1 MQSSSSLSTETNES
15 FKSKKHTMKN
25 SKNIRSIFN
34 QLTLITT
41 FVVIASCMNNQ
52 EPKDSVEVAEDINDA
67 TFDNKDRE
75 NDAEFL
81 VEAAEINLEVIQLG
95 QLAQEKGKS
104 ADIKELGKM
113 MVEAHTKLL
122 NDLTT
127 LANSKQITIPTSAS
141 NESQEE
147 FNLLNEKLGINFDIA
162 YAELMVSGHDDA
174 IDAFEEAATECA
186 DMDIK
191 NCATT
196 TLPELRSHLDQ
207 SIESQ
212 KKCLAK

>member
-1 MQSSSSLSTETNES
+1 
-15 FKSKKHTMKN
+15 MKN

-41 FVVIASCMNNQ
+41 FVVMASCMNNQ
-52 EPKDSVEVAEDINDA
+52 EPKDTVEVAEDINDA
-67 TFDNKDRE
+67 TIDNKDRE

-127 LANSKQITIPTSAS
+127 LANSKQITIPTSVS

-162 YAELMVSGHDDA
+162 YAELMVSGHNDA

-191 NCATT
+191 NWATT

>member
-1 MQSSSSLSTETNES
+1 
-15 FKSKKHTMKN
+15 MKN
-25 SKNIRSIFN
+25 NKTIRKSLFHA
-34 QLTLITT
+34 TLLPTI
-41 FVVIASCMNNQ
+41 IAVSSCTNNQ
-52 EPKDSVEVAEDINDA
+52 EPKDNVEVAEDINDA
-67 TFDNKDRE
+67 TFDDKDRE

-127 LANSKQITIPTSAS
+127 LANSKQITIPTAVSD
-141 NESQEE
+141 ESREE
-147 FNLLNEKLGINFDIA
+147 FNLLNEKLGVNFDIA
-162 YAELMVSGHDDA
+162 YAELMVSGHNDA

-191 NCATT
+191 NWATT

>member
-1 MQSSSSLSTETNES
+1 
-15 FKSKKHTMKN
+15 MKN
-25 SKNIRSIFN
+25 NKTIRKSLFHATLLTTIFA
-34 QLTLITT
+34 
-41 FVVIASCMNNQ
+41 VSSCTNNQ
-52 EPKDSVEVAEDINDA
+52 EPKYTVEVAEDINDA

-127 LANSKQITIPTSAS
+127 LANSKQITIPTTVSD
-141 NESQEE
+141 ESREE

-162 YAELMVSGHDDA
+162 YAELMVSGHNDA

-191 NCATT
+191 NWATT

>member
-1 MQSSSSLSTETNES
+1 
-15 FKSKKHTMKN
+15 MKN
-25 SKNIRSIFN
+25 NKTIRKSLFHATLLTTIFA
-34 QLTLITT
+34 
-41 FVVIASCMNNQ
+41 VSSCTNNQ
-52 EPKDSVEVAEDINDA
+52 EPKYTVEVAEDINDA

-127 LANSKQITIPTSAS
+127 LANSKQITIPTAVSD
-141 NESQEE
+141 ESREE
-147 FNLLNEKLGINFDIA
+147 FNLLNEKLGVNFDIA
-162 YAELMVSGHDDA
+162 YAELMVSGHNDA

-191 NCATT
+191 NWATT